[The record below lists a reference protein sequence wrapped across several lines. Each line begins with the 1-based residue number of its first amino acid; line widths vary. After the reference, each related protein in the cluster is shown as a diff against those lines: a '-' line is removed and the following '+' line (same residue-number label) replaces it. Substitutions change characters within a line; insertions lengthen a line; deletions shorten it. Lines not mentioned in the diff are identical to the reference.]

1 MPRLSRSNVVMVS
14 LWLALSVP
22 ACAAKKPA
30 APQAD
35 PGKAAASQSLE
46 RLKADAARLQKDA
59 AAVHKR
65 LEQVDAVADDL
76 PGLAAFRAN
85 LFATD
90 EVLGGV
96 AGTVDYLST
105 ELEAAF
111 AAGDRQ
117 REEKVT
123 TTIASSAA
131 EMTKFEK
138 TVLDLAHALIPFERT
153 VAQYRALAAA
163 GVFFTRTLPT
173 GFEVRA
179 ANGGIEPRLLAVLE
193 APQNTKTKA
202 AARAAWLDFDRLWF
216 VADGQELDVGL
227 SGEQLENVAAI
238 LKAYPEAKLELAGYT
253 TDATAG
259 AAAKELAAGR
269 ARAVRERLVALG
281 VADARL
287 SLASQTKAAP
297 RCDAKDA
304 KPAKNPEDDC
314 RAKQPRVTAHVAAL
328 QRTKRL

>member
-1 MPRLSRSNVVMVS
+1 MPRLSRSKVVIVS
-14 LWLALSVP
+14 LGLALAFH
-22 ACAAKKPA
+22 ACATKKPV

-65 LEQVDAVADDL
+65 LGQVDAVADDL
-76 PGLAAFRAN
+76 PGLPAFRAN

-96 AGTVDYLST
+96 SGTVEYLST

-111 AAGDRQ
+111 ASGDRQ

-123 TTIASSAA
+123 ATITSSAA

-179 ANGGIEPRLLAVLE
+179 ANGGIEQRLLAILE
-193 APQNTKTKA
+193 APKKTKTS
-202 AARAAWLDFDRLWF
+202 ARATGLDFDRLWF
-216 VADGQELDVGL
+216 VADGPELDVGL
-227 SGEQLENVAAI
+227 SSEQLENVAAI
-238 LKAYPEAKLELAGYT
+238 LKAHPEVKLELAGYT
-253 TDATAG
+253 PDAT

-269 ARAVRERLVALG
+269 ARAVRERLVVLG
-281 VADARL
+281 VAEPRL
-287 SLASQTKAAP
+287 KVASQSKPAP
-297 RCDAKDA
+297 RCDAKTTA
-304 KPAKNPEDDC
+304 EDC
-314 RAKQPRVTAHVAAL
+314 RAKQPRVTARVAAL
-328 QRTKRL
+328 